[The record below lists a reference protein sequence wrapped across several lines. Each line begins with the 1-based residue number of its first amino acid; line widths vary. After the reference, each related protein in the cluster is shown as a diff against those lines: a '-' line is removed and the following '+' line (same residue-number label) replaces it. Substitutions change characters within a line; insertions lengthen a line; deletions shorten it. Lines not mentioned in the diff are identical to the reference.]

1 MINRVSPFQIAT
13 QQLQHTQLQQKPAIG
28 LDKNSATNKASF
40 GDFLK
45 ESINQVNQAQANS
58 DKMTNA
64 LASGQ
69 NVELHDVMISAQ
81 KSSVTLTMAVEVR
94 NKVIEAYQ
102 EMMRMQV

>member
-1 MINRVSPFQIAT
+1 MINRVSPFQIST
-13 QQLQHTQLQQKPAIG
+13 QPTQLQQKPAIG
-28 LDKNSATNKASF
+28 LDQNATSKVSF

-45 ESINQVNQAQANS
+45 ESINQVNQAQADS
-58 DKMTNA
+58 DKKTNA
-64 LASGQ
+64 LASGK

-81 KSSVTLTMAVEVR
+81 KSSVTLLTAVEVR